1 MEIKTLKGCI
11 FAVISAVIYGCMPL
25 MAKYIYADGVT
36 SLTLVFLRNLF
47 ALIPLAVLAY
57 RERKTLKIPLS
68 VLPAVGFMSL
78 LGVCLTPV
86 LLFSSYNYI
95 PSGLSTVLHF
105 AYPTFVV
112 LAEILFMRQKAR
124 LSSILSVVLCTV
136 GIAMF
141 YTPQQDFNLTGSAL
155 ALLSAV
161 AFAGY
166 VVLLSHFDC
175 SKLSGFSLTFYTTLI
190 GGVATFCIC
199 IATNQLSLPTTA
211 FGWGLSILF
220 SLLVT
225 LGAVVLFQKSTLL
238 IGGECSS
245 ILSTLEPITSLLL
258 GVIIFS
264 EPFGLLTLLGTALV
278 LAASII
284 TVFFKMVKKMP

>member
-36 SLTLVFLRNLF
+36 PLTLVFLRNLF

-190 GGVATFCIC
+190 GGMATFCIC
-199 IATNQLSLPTTA
+199 IATKQLSLPTTA

-264 EPFGLLTLLGTALV
+264 EPFGLLTLFGTALV
-278 LAASII
+278 LAAGII
-284 TVFFKMVKKMP
+284 TVFFKMVKKKP